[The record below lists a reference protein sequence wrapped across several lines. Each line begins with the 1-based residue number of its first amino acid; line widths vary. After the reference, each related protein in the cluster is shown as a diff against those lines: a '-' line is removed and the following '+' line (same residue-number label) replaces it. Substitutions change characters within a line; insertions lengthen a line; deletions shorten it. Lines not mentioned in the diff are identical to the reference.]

1 MEFRIERGAP
11 AEAVAWAAR
20 SLPARSPLPV
30 LGGLMLDAAEGR
42 LRISGFD
49 YEASATIE
57 VPPDTPVT
65 AIGRLQEPSEP
76 L

>member
-1 MEFRIERGAP
+1 
-11 AEAVAWAAR
+11 
-20 SLPARSPLPV
+20 
-30 LGGLMLDAAEGR
+30 MLDAAEGR